1 MSSKYTTIQQHEPLR
16 VPSGWGAQEKR
27 LIAQLEET
35 FDDLYSRFNRLKISD
50 LGQELQK
57 TITES
62 ADGVSQINAEIVV
75 LSGQIELKASQSD
88 VNALTSRVSQAEIDI
103 DGAEAAIAL
112 KASQSDLT
120 ALTSRVS
127 QAEIDI
133 DGVEAA
139 IALKASQSDVTALAS
154 RVSQAEIDIDGA
166 EAAIALKAS
175 KATVDNILDGTTA
188 VPHVDTSTVVIDSVG
203 VYIDTGGIFTVE
215 SGNFSIDANGNVV
228 LIGTVTASAGAIGGW
243 TLADNLLYSGSS
255 TGYIALDSNT
265 SHVYA
270 VWAGNET
277 AANAPFSVSRAG
289 EVKAVSGTIGGWT
302 LSASK
307 LSSGSGSSYTHM
319 STTGDYAFLAGSETE
334 SSAPFR
340 VKRDGTV
347 YLTKL
352 VTLNEQGNTTTVDLQ
367 NYPFW
372 KLWYHTIKS
381 YDSDSITLSNGATI
395 NFNSAAQTYLD
406 SEWVGNTYN
415 YYVKDQNDQTIL
427 SGSITLTPS
436 PAQTGTTGP
445 PLTNFNA
452 EHKMAISVSATG
464 IQGPLFYWG
473 IDASGEYD
481 AGVTAGQNSVSVVKG
496 TWSSGQ
502 ISFSTSAGTGLG
514 KSVQLSQGTV
524 TWDGNTAS
532 FSILDGQGS
541 TGYTCS
547 VDASARYTAGQNSV
561 SVTKGTWSGGQI
573 GFSTSAGSGAG
584 KTVQLSKG
592 METWDGNSVSF
603 PILDGQSS
611 TGYTCSV
618 DVSARYNAGVT
629 AGKNAVTITKGTWS
643 SGQISFTKSEGTAS
657 TKTVQLS
664 QGTVTWDGN
673 TASFSIL
680 DGSDSTGCTC
690 SVDASA
696 RYNAGVAAGKNAVTI
711 TKGAW
716 SGGQISFT
724 KSEGTASTKTVQ
736 LSKGTET
743 WDGDSVSFPILDGQG
758 STGYTCTVNAQA
770 RYNAGYSA
778 GYAAGWAAAKALISV
793 SDYNKIKG
801 PPDTVDGAAVT
812 LYTITAGN
820 SAISIVNNA
829 PGYYTA
835 SGQAYAY
842 INGNWAA
849 QNNFSKT
856 QHFS

>member
-532 FSILDGQGS
+532 FSILDG
-541 TGYTCS
+541 
-547 VDASARYTAGQNSV
+547 
-561 SVTKGTWSGGQI
+561 
-573 GFSTSAGSGAG
+573 
-584 KTVQLSKG
+584 
-592 METWDGNSVSF
+592 
-603 PILDGQSS
+603 
-611 TGYTCSV
+611 
-618 DVSARYNAGVT
+618 
-629 AGKNAVTITKGTWS
+629 
-643 SGQISFTKSEGTAS
+643 
-657 TKTVQLS
+657 
-664 QGTVTWDGN
+664 
-673 TASFSIL
+673 
-680 DGSDSTGCTC
+680 SDSTGCTC